1 MGAPEQERQGASG
14 GRRVYLESLGCSKTL
29 VDSEAALGLLLG
41 RGFRHEADPAA
52 AELLLLNTCS
62 FIESAREQSIER
74 ILELARL
81 KSETG
86 AKLAVI
92 GCLPQRYAGELR
104 AEIPE
109 IDLLAGV
116 GQQDR
121 LAEALAAL
129 FAREVADPSAAL
141 TPAAPRISFA
151 GFSERPLLTPAHLAY
166 VKVGEGCSRHC
177 SFCAIPGI
185 RGRFQSRPP
194 EAIEAEVRAL
204 AARGVREINLI
215 SQDTGFYGRDSGG
228 AGLLALVERL
238 SRVEALTW
246 IRVFYLHPTLVEL
259 PELLALFALP
269 RVVPYLDMPIQH
281 ASDRMLGLMKRG
293 HDQAR
298 LRGLF
303 TALRRERPD
312 LTLRST
318 VLVGHP
324 GETDADLAEL
334 LDYLAELPFDHLG
347 VFGFSAEEGTAAP
360 ALGPAVPPELI
371 AERVE
376 AVQLAQMTHSEE
388 RAARWR
394 GRRTLAVVEALA
406 EKGEGLSPE
415 RSLDPLASAPF
426 AGVRAALRT
435 PREAYEVDGHLFLED
450 DAELDLGQW
459 VEVEV
464 IGSDVYDLLG
474 RRPGGALP

>member
-1 MGAPEQERQGASG
+1 MAAP
-14 GRRVYLESLGCSKTL
+14 RRVYLESLGCAKTL
-29 VDSEAALGLLLG
+29 VDSEAALGFLLG
-41 RGFRHEADPAA
+41 QDFRHEADPAA

-62 FIESAREQSIER
+62 FIEAAREQSIER

-81 KSETG
+81 KGETG

-92 GCLPQRYAGELR
+92 GCLPQRYAEELR

-121 LAEALAAL
+121 LAAALGAL
-129 FAREVADPSAAL
+129 FASGGGPAAGEL
-141 TPAAPRISFA
+141 TPGAPRISFA
-151 GFSERPLLTPAHLAY
+151 GFAERPLLTPPHLAY
-166 VKVGEGCSRHC
+166 VKIGEGCSRHC

-185 RGRFQSRPP
+185 RGRFESRTPA
-194 EAIEAEVRAL
+194 AILAEVEAL

-215 SQDTGFYGRDSGG
+215 SQDTGFYGRDQDG
-228 AGLLALVERL
+228 AGLLPLVTQL
-238 SRVEALTW
+238 SRIEALTW

-259 PELLALFALP
+259 PDLLALFALP

-281 ASDRMLGLMKRG
+281 AADRMLTLMRRG
-293 HDQAR
+293 PAQAR
-298 LRGLF
+298 LHALLGG
-303 TALRRERPD
+303 LRRERPD

-334 LDYLAELPFDHLG
+334 LDFLAEQPFDHLG
-347 VFGFSAEEGTAAP
+347 VFGYSSEEGTAAP
-360 ALGPAVPPELI
+360 ALGAAVPPELI

-388 RAARWR
+388 RASRWI
-394 GRRTLAVVEALA
+394 GRRVPAVVEALA
-406 EKGEGLSPE
+406 GRGDGLPPE

-426 AGVRAALRT
+426 AGARAALRT

-450 DAELDLGQW
+450 DAELELGQW

-464 IGSDVYDLLG
+464 TDSDVYDLLG
-474 RRPGGALP
+474 RRLGGALP

>member
-1 MGAPEQERQGASG
+1 MAGP
-14 GRRVYLESLGCSKTL
+14 RRVYLESLGCSKTL
-29 VDSEAALGLLLG
+29 VDSEAALGFLLG
-41 RGFRHEADPAA
+41 KGFAHEADAAA

-62 FIESAREQSIER
+62 FIEAAREQSIER

-81 KSETG
+81 KGETG

-92 GCLPQRYAGELR
+92 GCLPQRYAEELR

-121 LAEALAAL
+121 LADALAAL
-129 FAREVADPSAAL
+129 FGQREPAGEL

-151 GFSERPLLTPAHLAY
+151 GFAERPLLTPSHLAY
-166 VKVGEGCSRHC
+166 VKIGEGCSRHC

-194 EAIEAEVRAL
+194 DAIVAEVAAL

-215 SQDTGFYGRDSGG
+215 SQDTGFYGRDQGG
-228 AGLLALVERL
+228 PGLLPLVEQL
-238 SRVEALTW
+238 SRLEALTW

-259 PELLALFALP
+259 PDLLALFALP

-281 ASDRMLGLMKRG
+281 ASERMLTLMRRG
-293 HDQAR
+293 HAQAR
-298 LRGLF
+298 LHELLGG
-303 TALRRERPD
+303 LRRERPD

-324 GETDADLAEL
+324 SETDADLAQL
-334 LDYLAELPFDHLG
+334 LDFLAEQPFDHLG
-347 VFGFSAEEGTAAP
+347 VFGYSREEGTAAP
-360 ALGPAVPPELI
+360 ALGPAVPAEQI

-376 AVQLAQMTHSEE
+376 AVQLAQMVHSEE
-388 RAARWR
+388 RARRWVGQR
-394 GRRTLAVVEALA
+394 LPAVVEALA
-406 EKGEGLSPE
+406 ERGDGLPPE

-426 AGVRAALRT
+426 AGARAALRT

-450 DAELDLGQW
+450 DAELELGQW
-459 VEVEV
+459 IEVEV
-464 IGSDVYDLLG
+464 LDSDVYDLLG
-474 RRPGGALP
+474 RRRDGALP

>member
-1 MGAPEQERQGASG
+1 MAKP
-14 GRRVYLESLGCSKTL
+14 RRVYLESLGCSKTL
-29 VDSEAALGLLLG
+29 VDSEAALGFLLG
-41 RGFRHEADPAA
+41 RGFAHEANPAA

-62 FIESAREQSIER
+62 FIEAAREQSIER

-81 KSETG
+81 KGETG

-92 GCLPQRYAGELR
+92 GCLPQRYAEELR

-121 LAEALAAL
+121 LAAALAAL
-129 FAREVADPSAAL
+129 FGKGEPADGEL

-151 GFSERPLLTPAHLAY
+151 GFAERPLLTPPHLAY
-166 VKVGEGCSRHC
+166 VKIGEGCSRHC

-194 EAIEAEVRAL
+194 AAIVAEVEAL

-215 SQDTGFYGRDSGG
+215 SQDTGFYGRDQGG
-228 AGLLALVERL
+228 PGLLPLVEQL
-238 SRVEALTW
+238 SRLEALTW

-259 PELLALFALP
+259 PDLLALFALP

-281 ASDRMLGLMKRG
+281 ASERMLTLMRRG
-293 HDQAR
+293 HAQER
-298 LRGLF
+298 LHALLGS
-303 TALRRERPD
+303 LRRERPD

-324 GETDADLAEL
+324 GETDADLAQL
-334 LDYLAELPFDHLG
+334 LDFLAEQPFDHLG
-347 VFGFSAEEGTAAP
+347 VFGYSSEEGTAAP
-360 ALGPAVPPELI
+360 GLGPAVPAEQI

-376 AVQLAQMTHSEE
+376 AVQLAQMVHSEE
-388 RAARWR
+388 RARRWV
-394 GRRTLAVVEALA
+394 GRRLPAVVEALA
-406 EKGEGLSPE
+406 DRGDGLPPE

-426 AGVRAALRT
+426 AGARVALRT
-435 PREAYEVDGHLFLED
+435 PREAYEVDGHLFLEE
-450 DAELDLGQW
+450 DAELELGQW
-459 VEVEV
+459 IEVEV
-464 IGSDVYDLLG
+464 VGSDVYDLLG
-474 RRPGGALP
+474 RRLEGALP

>member
-1 MGAPEQERQGASG
+1 MSTRDHEGAAG

-29 VDSEAALGLLLG
+29 VDSEAALGFLLG

-81 KSETG
+81 KGETG

-121 LAEALAAL
+121 LAESLAAL
-129 FAREVADPSAAL
+129 FAADGAGGEAGL

-151 GFSERPLLTPAHLAY
+151 GFAERPLLTPPHLAY
-166 VKVGEGCSRHC
+166 VKIGEGCSRQC

-185 RGRFQSRPP
+185 RGRFQSRTPA
-194 EAIEAEVRAL
+194 AIEAEVRAL

-215 SQDTGFYGRDSGG
+215 SQDTGFYGRDAGG
-228 AGLLALVERL
+228 AGLLALVEQL

-281 ASDRMLGLMKRG
+281 ASDRMLGLMRRG
-293 HDQAR
+293 HAQAR
-298 LRGLF
+298 LHALF
-303 TALRRERPD
+303 GGLRRERPD

-324 GETDADLAEL
+324 GETEADLADL
-334 LDYLAELPFDHLG
+334 LDFLAEQPFDHLG
-347 VFGFSAEEGTAAP
+347 IFGFSAEEGTAAP
-360 ALGPAVPPELI
+360 GLGPAVPPEAV

-376 AVQLAQMTHSEE
+376 AVQLAQMAHSEE
-388 RAARWR
+388 RARRWL
-394 GRRTLAVVEALA
+394 GRRLPAVVEALA
-406 EKGEGLSPE
+406 GRGDGLPPE

-435 PREAYEVDGHLFLED
+435 PREAYEVDGHLFLTD
-450 DAELDLGQW
+450 DAELELGQW

-464 IGSDVYDLLG
+464 TGSDVYDLLG
-474 RRPGGALP
+474 RRVAGALP

>member
-1 MGAPEQERQGASG
+1 VSA

-41 RGFRHEADPAA
+41 RGFRHEPSPAA

-81 KSETG
+81 KGETG

-92 GCLPQRYAGELR
+92 GCLPQRYADELR

-121 LAEALAAL
+121 LAAAL
-129 FAREVADPSAAL
+129 SALFTDAESDGGDSL

-151 GFSERPLLTPAHLAY
+151 GFAERPLLTPPHLAY
-166 VKVGEGCSRHC
+166 VKVGEGCSRRC

-194 EAIEAEVRAL
+194 EAIAAEVRAL

-215 SQDTGFYGRDSGG
+215 SQDTGFYGRDGG
-228 AGLLALVERL
+228 TAGLFALVERL

-246 IRVFYLHPTLVEL
+246 IRVFYLHPTLVEV
-259 PELLALFALP
+259 PDLLALFALP

-281 ASDRMLGLMKRG
+281 ASDRMLGLMRRG

-298 LRGLF
+298 LRSLYG
-303 TALRRERPD
+303 ALRQERPD

-324 GETDADLAEL
+324 GETEADLAAL
-334 LDYLAELPFDHLG
+334 LDFLAELPFDHLG
-347 VFGFSAEEGTAAP
+347 VFGYSREAGTAAP
-360 ALGPAVPPELI
+360 RLGAAVPAERI

-376 AVQLAQMTHSEE
+376 AVQLGQMAHSEE
-388 RAARWR
+388 RAQRWL
-394 GRRTLAVVEALA
+394 GRRALAVVEALA
-406 EKGEGLSPE
+406 GRGEGLSPE
-415 RSLDPLASAPF
+415 RSLDPLGSAPF
-426 AGVRAALRT
+426 AGARAALRT
-435 PREAYEVDGHLFLED
+435 AREAYEVDGHLFLED

-464 IGSDVYDLLG
+464 IGADVYDLLG
-474 RRPGGALP
+474 RRTGGALP

>member
-1 MGAPEQERQGASG
+1 MAKR
-14 GRRVYLESLGCSKTL
+14 RRVYLESLGCAKTL
-29 VDSEAALGLLLG
+29 VDSEATLGFLLG
-41 RGFRHEADPAA
+41 QGFQAEGDPAA

-81 KSETG
+81 KGETG

-92 GCLPQRYAGELR
+92 GCLPQRYADELR

-121 LAEALAAL
+121 LATALAAL
-129 FAREVADPSAAL
+129 FSAGAATAGDGEL

-151 GFSERPLLTPAHLAY
+151 GFAERPLLTPPHLAY
-166 VKVGEGCSRHC
+166 VKIGEGCSRHC

-194 EAIEAEVRAL
+194 AAVAAEVAAL

-215 SQDTGFYGRDSGG
+215 SQDTGFYGRDQGG
-228 AGLLALVERL
+228 PGLLPLVEQL
-238 SRVEALTW
+238 SRIEALTW

-259 PELLALFALP
+259 SDLLALFALP

-281 ASDRMLGLMKRG
+281 ASDRMLALMRRG
-293 HDQAR
+293 HAQDR
-298 LRGLF
+298 LHALLGG
-303 TALRRERPD
+303 LRRERPD
-312 LTLRST
+312 LVLRST

-324 GETDADLAEL
+324 GETDADLERL
-334 LDYLAELPFDHLG
+334 LDFLAERPFDHLG
-347 VFGFSAEEGTAAP
+347 VFGYSTEEGTAAP
-360 ALGPAVPPELI
+360 SLGPAVPPELI

-388 RAARWR
+388 RARRWV
-394 GRRTLAVVEALA
+394 GRRLLAVVEALA
-406 EKGEGLSPE
+406 DRGEGLPPE
-415 RSLDPLASAPF
+415 RRLDPLASAPF

-435 PREAYEVDGHLFLED
+435 PREAYEVDGHLFLAD
-450 DAELDLGQW
+450 DTELELGQW

-464 IGSDVYDLLG
+464 VASDVYDLLG
-474 RRPGGALP
+474 RRAGGALP

>member
-1 MGAPEQERQGASG
+1 MARL
-14 GRRVYLESLGCSKTL
+14 RRVYLESLGCSKTL
-29 VDSEAALGLLLG
+29 VDSEAALGFLLG
-41 RGFRHEADPAA
+41 KGFQHEGDPAA

-62 FIESAREQSIER
+62 FIEAAREQSIER
-74 ILELARL
+74 ILDLARL
-81 KSETG
+81 KGDTG

-92 GCLPQRYAGELR
+92 GCLPQRYADELR

-121 LAEALAAL
+121 LAAAL
-129 FAREVADPSAAL
+129 VALLGDAGEATGDGEL

-151 GFSERPLLTPAHLAY
+151 GFAERPLLTPPHLAY
-166 VKVGEGCSRHC
+166 VKIGEGCSRHC

-185 RGRFQSRPP
+185 RGRFQSRTPA
-194 EAIEAEVRAL
+194 AILAEVEAL

-215 SQDTGFYGRDSGG
+215 SQDTGFYGRDQAG
-228 AGLLALVERL
+228 AGLLPLIEQL
-238 SRVEALTW
+238 SRIEALTW

-259 PELLALFALP
+259 PDLLALFALP

-281 ASDRMLGLMKRG
+281 ASDRMLSLMRRG
-293 HDQAR
+293 HAQER
-298 LRGLF
+298 LHALLGG
-303 TALRRERPD
+303 LRRERPD

-324 GETDADLAEL
+324 GETDADLALL
-334 LDYLAELPFDHLG
+334 LDFLAEQPFDHLG
-347 VFGFSAEEGTAAP
+347 VFGYSSEEGTASP
-360 ALGPAVPPELI
+360 ALGPAVPPEQI

-388 RAARWR
+388 QARRWV
-394 GRRTLAVVEALA
+394 GRRVTAVVEALA
-406 EKGEGLSPE
+406 GRGDGLPRE

-435 PREAYEVDGHLFLED
+435 PREAYEVDGHLFLAD
-450 DAELDLGQW
+450 DAELELGQW

-464 IGSDVYDLLG
+464 IDNDVYDLLG